1 MNIKPRIIN
10 QQYNRYKI
18 EDNKKIA
25 NIGNEKQ
32 QIPAMK
38 KIAIKQWAKEL
49 NDNRKLLFFLAYNK
63 VLIKK

>member
-38 KIAIKQWAKEL
+38 KIVIKQ
-49 NDNRKLLFFLAYNK
+49 
-63 VLIKK
+63 